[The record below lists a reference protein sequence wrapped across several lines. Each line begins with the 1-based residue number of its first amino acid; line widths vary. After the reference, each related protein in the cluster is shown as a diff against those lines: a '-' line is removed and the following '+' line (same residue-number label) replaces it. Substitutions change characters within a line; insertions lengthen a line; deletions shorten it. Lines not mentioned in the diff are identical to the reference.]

1 MNNKTCALLRHM
13 RNPVPSSKLQMF
25 QVTGKDF
32 NVPWAFANLIQRR
45 VAEVM
50 PFLMRDHEYSPA
62 QLLGPDLWS
71 ALNSGEARMAVL
83 AIADMAKRG
92 EFALRVASRDCDGTA
107 MRLTPHTRSVTSG
120 AKP

>member
-1 MNNKTCALLRHM
+1 MALNNKTCALLRNM
-13 RNPVPSSKLQMF
+13 RHPAPSSKLQLF
-25 QVTGKDF
+25 LVTGNDF
-32 NVPWAFANLIQRR
+32 HVPWAFANLIQRR

-50 PFLMRDHEYSPA
+50 PFLMQDHEYSPP

-92 EFALRVASRDCDGTA
+92 EFALTVAGSDADGTVTYS
-107 MRLTPHTRSVTSG
+107 RLNY
-120 AKP
+120 